1 VLAAKEMVDKGQ
13 VREAERTLTAWLR
26 DHPSDS
32 TQRSFL
38 FELLCF
44 SGQYDRAGKHLAI
57 LSQAGPQQELG
68 GILYFSALHAE
79 RLRHDR
85 FRSDELGAFPPPAS
99 PAGYLNGRRFTSLAD
114 ADPQIGARLEVFAAG
129 SYLWMPFAHLASVR
143 MEAPRRLRDLLWAP
157 AMIQTAPDFQGTE
170 VREVLIP
177 VIYPFSWQASDEQL
191 WLGRGTAW
199 SADDRG
205 REYPFGQKLLVMDG
219 EEIPLLEVRSI
230 QFDVSPELPHGL
242 A

>member
-1 VLAAKEMVDKGQ
+1 MTVRGNISPSLRNPAPNRNSAA
-13 VREAERTLTAWLR
+13 
-26 DHPSDS
+26 S
-32 TQRSFL
+32 
-38 FELLCF
+38 C
-44 SGQYDRAGKHLAI
+44 I
-57 LSQAGPQQELG
+57 L
-68 GILYFSALHAE
+68 SALHAE
-79 RLRHDR
+79 RLWHDR
-85 FRSDELGAFPPPAS
+85 FRSDEFGTSPPPAS
-99 PAGYLNGRRFTSLAD
+99 PAGYLNGRRFMSLAD

-129 SYLWMPFAHLASVR
+129 SYLWMPFAHLASLR

-157 AMIQTAPDFQGTE
+157 AMIQNAPDFQGTE

-219 EEIPLLEVRSI
+219 EEIPLLEIRSI
-230 QFDVSPELPHGL
+230 QFDVSPELPHGV